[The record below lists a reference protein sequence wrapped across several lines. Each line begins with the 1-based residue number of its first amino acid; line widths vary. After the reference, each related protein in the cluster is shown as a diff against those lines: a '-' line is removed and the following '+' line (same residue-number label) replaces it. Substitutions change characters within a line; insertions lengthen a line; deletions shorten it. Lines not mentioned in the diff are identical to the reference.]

1 VTLLATVVGSVAPA
15 QPLKPLKPLLEHTK
29 RQSFKPFERFK
40 VSITSTFPK
49 IFNSS
54 NDLNDSKTPELEF
67 DEGSLHSTLS
77 DSHHSHDQRLWEP
90 KVSHCSLS
98 IER

>member
-1 VTLLATVVGSVAPA
+1 VTAPRYVVGSSSPSPAPEA
-15 QPLKPLKPLLEHTK
+15 PSGTYQW
-29 RQSFKPFERFK
+29 QSFKPFERFK

-49 IFNSS
+49 NFNSS
-54 NDLNDSKTPELEF
+54 NDLNDSKTTELEF

-77 DSHHSHDQRLWEP
+77 DSHHQRLWNR
-90 KVSHCSLS
+90 KCHTALFL